1 MEFSVYQS
9 LKAAIQNLGQNFEI
23 ILWKSFFLI
32 KLQAGS
38 MKLLKTNFLAL
49 HFSVFFLDNANIFSL
64 FLLIYPEVFLVL
76 IFSSK
81 NINFCVL
88 NFVYLILRSFRKFAK
103 FKSVCVWVC
112 VCVCVY
118 VYICINVTRQV
129 IVATR
134 KTQHHVVLFNMWQ
147 NFESS

>member
-1 MEFSVYQS
+1 
-9 LKAAIQNLGQNFEI
+9 
-23 ILWKSFFLI
+23 
-32 KLQAGS
+32 

-112 VCVCVY
+112 VCVCVC
-118 VYICINVTRQV
+118 ICIYLYKCDKTSYSCHSQNTTSRSTLQYVTKFRKF
-129 IVATR
+129 INWKFTR
-134 KTQHHVVLFNMWQ
+134 FITYTRSKTLPASNILAFPRRLKYCIH
-147 NFESS
+147 